1 MQEAVQSDMVTLQPR
16 PDQLMIRVGGEALFQ
31 PGQTSLRPESRRIL
45 DNVIGVLRAFPNY
58 RIRVEGHTDSVPV
71 GAQSRWA
78 SNWELSA
85 VRAAAVARYLE
96 DKGID
101 PERLF
106 ISGFSYYHPVAPNET
121 PEGRAQNRRI
131 EILLLPPVNM
141 ADSASRP

>member
-1 MQEAVQSDMVTLQPR
+1 MVTIQQRLDR
-16 PDQLMIRVGGEALFQ
+16 LMIRIGGEALFQ

-45 DNVIGVLRAFPNY
+45 DNVIGVLQAFPNY
-58 RIRVEGHTDSVPV
+58 RIRVEGHTDSIPV
-71 GAQSRWA
+71 GAQSRWT

-106 ISGFSYYHPVAPNET
+106 ISGFSFYHPVAPNET

-131 EILLLPPVNM
+131 EILLLPPVSPE
-141 ADSASRP
+141 DGASRP